1 MINTV
6 TVVYNPELE
15 LLKTQA
21 QSFDLYLKDVDNIFV
36 IINDDN
42 QLRKFDTRW
51 WGIHHK
57 RVTLLS
63 REDIGYKRN
72 VTINGRESQQLCK
85 LLAPLQA
92 QSDWTLWFDA
102 KTFLVRTLDP
112 ATMFDNGK
120 FITNQMP
127 VFDEFSEGFTVC
139 KDLLGFDQ
147 RDEMWIAPG
156 GMPYPVNSKVLQT
169 MISYVKLTT
178 GMSFVD
184 WFEKYSQYPHFV
196 TEMILYSQFTRP
208 VFDQYY
214 TNTAPTYKCANLADW
229 QIPDI
234 DDFWKLLEDPEVL
247 TASIKADAYKLLDFE
262 QRQQWHTY
270 LESKGLQ
277 YDNKSR

>member
-1 MINTV
+1 MISTV
-6 TVVYNPELE
+6 TVVYNPELQ

-21 QSFDLYLKDVDNIFV
+21 QSFDIYLKDVKDIFV
-36 IINDDN
+36 VINDDK

-85 LLAPLQA
+85 LLAPLQSKA
-92 QSDWTLWFDA
+92 EWSLWFDA
-102 KTFLVRTLDP
+102 KTFLVKHLDP
-112 ATMFDNGK
+112 STLFRNNK

-127 VFDEFSEGFTVC
+127 VFDQFSEGFDVC
-139 KDLLGFDQ
+139 NNLLKFKQTDN
-147 RDEMWIAPG
+147 MWIAPG
-156 GMPYPVNSKVLQT
+156 GMPYPVNTKVLHT
-169 MISYVKLTT
+169 LVKYVKITT
-178 GMSFVD
+178 GMSLVD

-208 VFDQYY
+208 MFDEYY
-214 TNTAPTYKCANLADW
+214 TNTEPTYRCANLADW

-234 DDFWKLLEDPEVL
+234 DEFWKLLKDPKVL
-247 TASIKADAYKLLDFE
+247 TASIKADAYNLLSTA
-262 QRQQWHTY
+262 QRQQWHEY